1 MKKVLAGSFAAA
13 LLAVG
18 VSAPDADAAQNPPM
32 QEAAK
37 DAAKTLTVTGCLK
50 AGDTPDSFT
59 LSDLKWKDDKAVGTS
74 GATAPAAPPVAATSL
89 KLIPSA
95 STKLGDHVGHTVEVS
110 GTIGD
115 KAGERGRPERSG
127 GPPRGER
134 ADRVERPQRA
144 DGLRH
149 LLLRRRSDSR
159 SIPWPARHRSGWL
172 FASGWG

>member
-18 VSAPDADAAQNPPM
+18 VSAQTPPQNPPM
-32 QEAAK
+32 QETK

-50 AGDTPDSFT
+50 AGDTPESFT

-95 STKLGDHVGHTVEVS
+95 STKLGDHVGHTVEVI

-115 KAGERGRPERSG
+115 KAAGSAAAPSDPAARPS
-127 GPPRGER
+127 
-134 ADRVERPQRA
+134 
-144 DGLRH
+144 
-149 LLLRRRSDSR
+149 
-159 SIPWPARHRSGWL
+159 
-172 FASGWG
+172 ASAQTALNVRNVRMVSATCTP